1 MMIKR
6 TIQLMILCLI
16 ASFSFFNTP
25 IIAVAATKT
34 DAPEIIL
41 WSAAED
47 YRNDYYLKKLKEK
60 FPDLDL
66 KLEYM
71 NSSTLAAKIMA
82 EGENTKCDII
92 VSEEYGYLQK
102 CEDHLAKLTDFDYS
116 PFLSDITPDSKK
128 YTPELRNGGA
138 VLINKSVLDKK
149 KVSIPKTYADLLKPE
164 YKNLIVMPNPKS
176 SGTGYM
182 FLRQLTNEWGEEK
195 AFEYFEKLTDNILK
209 YSSSGSGPV
218 NALVQ
223 GEAAIGLGMTAQAVT
238 EINKGVKLQITYFKE
253 GSPYSMYGNAIIKY
267 KKNKDNIKD
276 VFNYLSTV
284 LCKDNNKLFFP
295 EQVFKNFVPKIKN
308 YPTNIPYGNMKN
320 DTLEEKERLLKKWI
334 FS

>member
-1 MMIKR
+1 M
-6 TIQLMILCLI
+6 
-16 ASFSFFNTP
+16 
-25 IIAVAATKT
+25 
-34 DAPEIIL
+34 
-41 WSAAED
+41 
-47 YRNDYYLKKLKEK
+47 
-60 FPDLDL
+60 
-66 KLEYM
+66 
-71 NSSTLAAKIMA
+71 
-82 EGENTKCDII
+82 
-92 VSEEYGYLQK
+92 
-102 CEDHLAKLTDFDYS
+102 TDFDYS

-238 EINKGVKLQITYFKE
+238 EINKGVKLQIIYFKE